1 MDVKDFENIL
11 NAQAQQP
18 AAPAAPAATSQGSA
32 WDGQLGQ
39 TVTLSGTARDAAM
52 GAVVRTSQG
61 TVYVLGVESW
71 PDDVQGKTVTVTG
84 TLQRRKL
91 APDPVVGADGGVSHG
106 AAGSQVVVE
115 DARWSLAGEAS

>member
-39 TVTLSGTARDAAM
+39 TVTLSGTARGEYTLNVRHRHGDAELS
-52 GAVVRTSQG
+52 GSV
-61 TVYVLGVESW
+61 
-71 PDDVQGKTVTVTG
+71 PIIVT
-84 TLQRRKL
+84 
-91 APDPVVGADGGVSHG
+91 
-106 AAGSQVVVE
+106 
-115 DARWSLAGEAS
+115 